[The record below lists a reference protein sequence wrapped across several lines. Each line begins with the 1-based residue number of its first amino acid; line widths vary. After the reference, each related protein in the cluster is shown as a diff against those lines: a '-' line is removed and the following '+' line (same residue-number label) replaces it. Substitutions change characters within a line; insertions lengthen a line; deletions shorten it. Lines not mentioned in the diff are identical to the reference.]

1 MSSVM
6 IAETLSSA
14 TTSSEVRGRSVDV
27 QCDSNSFVGTYAI
40 QRKIDATT
48 GWVTA
53 TATDGTAY
61 TFTDTGCDIV
71 AEAAGRSKWRVNV
84 TAYTSG
90 SIDVSI
96 KRGDD
101 TV

>member
-1 MSSVM
+1 MSSAH

-14 TTSSEVRGRSVDV
+14 TQSSEVRGRSVDI
-27 QCDSNSFVGTYAI
+27 QCDSNSFVGTYVV
-40 QRKIDATT
+40 QRKLDATT

-53 TATDGTAY
+53 TSNDGTAY
-61 TFTDTGCDIV
+61 EFTDTGCDIV
-71 AEAAGRSKWRVNV
+71 AEAAGRCKWRINV
-84 TAYTSG
+84 SAYTSG